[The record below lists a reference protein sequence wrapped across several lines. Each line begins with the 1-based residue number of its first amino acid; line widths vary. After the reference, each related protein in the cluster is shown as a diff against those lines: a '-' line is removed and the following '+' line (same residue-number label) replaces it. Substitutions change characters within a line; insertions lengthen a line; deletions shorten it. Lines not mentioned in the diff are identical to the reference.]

1 MGVATRRLRYR
12 SSLGSKV
19 SSAPKVTASS
29 LSPSPNTREK
39 VKVTKQAV
47 MDT

>member
-1 MGVATRRLRYR
+1 MGVAARRLRYK

-19 SSAPKVTASS
+19 SPAPKVTASS
-29 LSPSPNTREK
+29 LSPSPNTREE
-39 VKVTKQAV
+39 VKVTKPAV